1 MSNRPAAGR
10 LVALGLTVSLLG
22 LPVTI
27 PAQSAK
33 PNYLPFTEFTAADT
47 QAQVDLKKAYND
59 AVERYNQVLYDY
71 YATLEQHDRLVD
83 LYAGSTDP
91 AERQRAKTEAIPLRT
106 KLAALK
112 RDAASAFAAV
122 DQAARRAQAAGVA
135 IRPSGG

>member
-1 MSNRPAAGR
+1 MTSVSNRSAARR
-10 LVALGLTVSLLG
+10 LAALGLAVSLLG
-22 LPVTI
+22 APAAL
-27 PAQSAK
+27 PAQSTK
-33 PNYLPFTEFTAADT
+33 PNYLPFAEFTAADT
-47 QAQVDLKKAYND
+47 QAQVDLKKTYND

-91 AERQRAKTEAIPLRT
+91 AERQRAKTEATPLRT
-106 KLAALK
+106 KLTTLK

-135 IRPSGG
+135 IRH